1 MNKNMFIKRKVV
13 AGSIQEVGDL
23 EIKLKQNEKAH
34 VINNIHMDVINK
46 LTCDYEILKKQLD
59 DVYVQL
65 KVIDEK
71 INEKKQKTI
80 KKNNNI

>member
-1 MNKNMFIKRKVV
+1 MFIKRKVV